1 MKKRIETERHLN
13 RQELLRAARSGAV
26 GEGHLKSCR
35 ECREMVELLKTYDLA
50 GENQLVNAP
59 RALIDRAIAITAGL
73 SSVGKI
79 KQRLV
84 EILFDS
90 WLIPHPVGVRGLE
103 SLSHRRLRFAIG
115 NRMLDLRAEQ
125 TTDQWVFVAEVL
137 GENIPEASIRL
148 IAGQKTIPEHQSGL
162 YQWTSKRPPKK
173 LSLQIDNAVFELP
186 ELSWK
191 KPRTT

>member
-13 RQELLRAARSGAV
+13 RQELLQAARSGAAAS
-26 GEGHLKSCR
+26 GHLKVCR
-35 ECREMVELLKTYDLA
+35 ECREIVELLKTYDLA
-50 GENQLVNAP
+50 GESPLANAP
-59 RALIDRAIAITAGL
+59 RALIDRAVTIAAGP
-73 SSVGKI
+73 SPVGKI

-115 NRMLDLRAEQ
+115 DMMLDLRAEQ
-125 TTDQWVFVAEVL
+125 MPDQWIFVAEVL
-137 GENIPEASIRL
+137 GKSIPDTAIRL
-148 IAGQKTIPEHQSGL
+148 KAGQKTIPAHQSGL
-162 YQWTSKRPPKK
+162 YHWTSKRPPKR
-173 LSLQIDNAVFELP
+173 LLLQVDDAVFELP